1 MSNSQQTSWSD
12 NPNAPKVSHLEYHY
26 EKAYFAGCF
35 TGLILYGTRKAP
47 PLARPPMP
55 THIVL
60 GIVVVLFFRCIAK
73 LFDPVH
79 RGEERIK
86 WGLVSYT
93 VVMFLLLTVGNV
105 MHPYLHSISYIDNRE
120 FPGARGVVGAGPLAY
135 QLFVA
140 PSVLQRFPSI
150 SFTLSNW
157 LADGFMVNSVQ
168 SAFTHPHI

>member
-35 TGLILYGTRKAP
+35 TGLVLYGTRKV
-47 PLARPPMP
+47 PLLTCPSMH

-60 GIVVVLFFRCIAK
+60 GIVVVLFFRCITK

-93 VVMFLLLTVGNV
+93 VVMFLLVTVGNV
-105 MHPYLHSISYIDNRE
+105 MHPYLDSISYVDNRK
-120 FPGARGVVGAGPLAY
+120 FPGAKGVVGTGPLAY

-140 PSVLQRFPSI
+140 PRVLQRFPSI

-157 LADGFMVNSVQ
+157 LADGFMVSSVK
-168 SAFTHPHI
+168 SASTHPRM